1 MNNKFNMKKIFIVTA
16 LFLAISGFQDNNAQE
31 IKKLSFQEVIK
42 LAEEQSPQALMAR
55 HRFRASY
62 WQFRS
67 YQAQLRPTLTLRGTA
82 PVYSNGFD
90 RVYNSTTGIYEYVP
104 KETIN
109 NSSTLSL
116 SQAIGWTGTTISAT
130 SSLNHLY
137 DFEKDIRQY
146 NVTPLSINLMQPI
159 KQYNSLRWQM
169 KIEPLR
175 YETAKKTFLSNIE
188 GVHQDAVR
196 NFFNLA
202 LAQINKQI
210 AVMNL
215 ANADTLYRIAA
226 GRYQLGTISED
237 ELLQLQLSYLNAE
250 TASKE
255 ADMNLRDREIRLRSF
270 LGYTDNVRIEL
281 LIPSEIPSLQV
292 EANEVLDIAMKNNPD
307 ILTQQL
313 SLLTA
318 QSSVA
323 QAKANKGLNA
333 SVNASV
339 GLSQRDEDFMTALS
353 NPSQSSQFSLGFVLP
368 ILDWGRGRGNLRMA
382 QSSMELTN
390 IQVQQA
396 IVDFQQ
402 NLTLDVEQFN
412 LQKNQV
418 AIAAKSD
425 TVATRMYE
433 VTKQRF
439 LIGKIAI
446 LELNNADTKKD
457 QNRRAYIQSLQNYW
471 SYFYNLRSLTLFD
484 FISRKPLETDYERLI
499 KSTN

>member
-1 MNNKFNMKKIFIVTA
+1 MKKIFIITA
-16 LFLAISGFQDNNAQE
+16 LLLVISGLKSLQAQE
-31 IKKLSFQEVIK
+31 VKKLTFQEVIK

-67 YQAQLRPTLTLRGTA
+67 YQAQLRPTLILRGQA

-104 KETIN
+104 KQTIN
-109 NSSTLSL
+109 NSTTLSL

-130 SSLNHLY
+130 SSVNHLY
-137 DFEKDIRQY
+137 DFEKDVRQY
-146 NVTPLSINLMQPI
+146 NVSPLSLNLMQPV

-169 KIEPLR
+169 KIEPLK

-188 GVHQDAVR
+188 TVHQDAVR
-196 NFFNLA
+196 NFFSLA

-210 AVMNL
+210 SVMNL
-215 ANADTLYRIAA
+215 SNSDTLYRIAA

-237 ELLQLQLSYLNAE
+237 ELLQMQLSYLNAE

-270 LGYTDNVRIEL
+270 LGFTDNVRVEL
-281 LIPSEIPSLQV
+281 IIPNEIPALQV
-292 EANEVLDIAMKNNPD
+292 QTSEVLDIAMKNNPE

-313 SLLTA
+313 SMLTA

-333 SVNASV
+333 SVNASI
-339 GLSQRDEDFMTALS
+339 GLSQRDEDFMTALQ
-353 NPSQSSQFSLGFVLP
+353 NPSQSQQFSLGFVLP
-368 ILDWGRGRGNLRMA
+368 ILDWGRGKGNLRMA

-396 IVDFQQ
+396 IIDFQQ
-402 NLTLDVEQFN
+402 NLALDVEQFN
-412 LQKNQV
+412 IQKNQV

-425 TVATRMYE
+425 TVAMRMYE

-446 LELNNADTKKD
+446 LDLNNADTRKD
-457 QNRRAYIQSLQNYW
+457 QNKRAYVQSLQNYW
-471 SYFYNLRSLTLFD
+471 SYFYNIRSLTLYD
-484 FISRKPLETDYERLI
+484 FINRKPLETDYEKLI
-499 KSTN
+499 KSSN